1 MLSLVHATPNRMR
14 FYGPVI
20 RTREAASPLALAVA
34 NLPGV
39 THVRV
44 NPLASSLIVHHQG
57 GDDVRNGILLH
68 LGTRIGQPSPVSP
81 SIGLEQL
88 HSKVAQAV
96 IDNLVCKM
104 LDRLLGRTLAAVIAA
119 VL

>member
-20 RTREAASPLALAVA
+20 RTREAAAPLAVAVA

-44 NPLASSLIVHHQG
+44 NPVASSLIVHHQG
-57 GDDVRNGILLH
+57 GDDVRNAVLLH
-68 LGTRIGQPSPVSP
+68 LGARIEQSSPVNP
-81 SIGLEQL
+81 RTGLEQL
-88 HSKVAQAV
+88 HNKVAQAV
-96 IDNLVCKM
+96 IDKLVREM
-104 LDRLLGRTLAAVIAA
+104 LDHLLGRTLGALIAV